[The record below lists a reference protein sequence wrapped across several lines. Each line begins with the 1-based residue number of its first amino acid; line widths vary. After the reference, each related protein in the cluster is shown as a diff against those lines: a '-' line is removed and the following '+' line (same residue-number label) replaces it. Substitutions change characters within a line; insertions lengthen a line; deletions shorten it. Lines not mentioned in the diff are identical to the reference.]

1 MLITELRRS
10 IRKCHFH
17 RA

>member
-10 IRKCHFH
+10 IRKL
-17 RA
+17 